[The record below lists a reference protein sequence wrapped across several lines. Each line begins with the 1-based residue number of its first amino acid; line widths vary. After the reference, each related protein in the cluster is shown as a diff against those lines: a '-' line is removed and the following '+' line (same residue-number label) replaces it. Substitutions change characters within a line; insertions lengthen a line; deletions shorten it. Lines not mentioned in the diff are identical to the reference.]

1 MVPEL
6 RVLRYFVAVA
16 EELHF
21 GRAAE
26 RVLVTQPAL
35 SRQIA
40 DLEEQLGVGLFRR
53 TSRSVRLTDAGAALL
68 VEARR
73 ALAQAERAVEAARR
87 AGRGEVG
94 RVRVGFLAS
103 ACNSV
108 LPPVVAQFRVRFPA
122 VTLDL
127 EGLLDGEQLRRVAEG
142 ELDVGFVR
150 TPPADPA
157 LPSEV
162 VLREP
167 LAVALPV
174 GHRLA
179 GATELELRALAEEP
193 FILWPRAEATESYD
207 SILAACR
214 EAGFSPQIALH
225 LADAPAIL
233 GMVAVG
239 LGVTILAHSYRVL
252 GRDGVT
258 FVPLAALTSNL
269 RVVWALDQFTP
280 PVARFLD
287 VVREVA
293 GLDLSAA
300 TLAT

>member
-26 RVLVTQPAL
+26 RMLVTQPAL

-40 DLEEQLGVGLFRR
+40 ELEAQLGVALLVR

-73 ALAQAERAVEAARR
+73 ALAQAERAVEAAHR

-108 LPPVVAQFRVRFPA
+108 LPPAVAVFRARYPT

-127 EGLLDGEQLRRVAEG
+127 EGLLDGEQLRRLAEG

-150 TPPADPA
+150 AAPGDPA
-157 LPSEV
+157 LLSEV
-162 VLREP
+162 VLSEP
-167 LAVALPV
+167 LAAVLPAD
-174 GHRLA
+174 HRLA
-179 GATELELRALAEEP
+179 GAATLELSALADEA
-193 FILWPRAEATESYD
+193 FILWPRADATESYD
-207 SILAACR
+207 TLLSACR
-214 EAGFSPQIALH
+214 QAGFSPRIALH
-225 LADAPAIL
+225 LVDASAIL
-233 GMVAVG
+233 GMVAAG
-239 LGVTILAHSYRVL
+239 LGVSVLAHSYKVL
-252 GRDGVT
+252 GREGVR
-258 FVPLAALTSNL
+258 FVPLPALTSSL
-269 RVVWALDQFTP
+269 RVVWSLDQLTP
-280 PVARFLD
+280 PLRRFLD
-287 VVREVA
+287 VVREVVA
-293 GLDLSAA
+293 GDGPR
-300 TLAT
+300 

>member
-40 DLEEQLGVGLFRR
+40 ELEEQLGVSLFTR

-73 ALAQAERAVEAARR
+73 TLAQAERAVEAARR

-94 RVRVGFLAS
+94 RVRVGFLVS

-108 LPPVVAQFRVRFPA
+108 LPPVVAQFQARYPA

-127 EGLLDGEQLRRVAEG
+127 EALLDGEQLRRLAEG
-142 ELDVGFVR
+142 EIDVGFVR

-167 LAVALPV
+167 LAVALPT

-179 GATELELRALAEEP
+179 NARQLELRVLADEP
-193 FILWPRAEATESYD
+193 FILWPRAEATENYD
-207 SILAACR
+207 GLLAACR
-214 EAGFSPQIALH
+214 AAGFSPRIALH
-225 LADAPAIL
+225 LADGPAIL
-233 GMVAVG
+233 GMVAAG

-252 GRDGVT
+252 GRQGVT
-258 FVPLAALTSNL
+258 FVPLPALTSTL

-293 GLDLSAA
+293 ERTTPALPPAG
-300 TLAT
+300 